1 MTISGFRRGG
11 CGCYRLAMGK
21 IRVSFS
27 CFLVGWVLL
36 GHGLFGSGSGPW
48 GLGDWGLGGGTVR
61 AGEESVSPPSATES
75 PAADADRI
83 LPVAFRIESEI
94 FTGDGDEP
102 VARSLTIFCDGVAWD
117 FLESLPKAADTAG
130 ADDGGPASAP
140 GEIILHDPARR
151 RMVLIHPGRN
161 LRTEIEA
168 VTLDRLAASLEAWS
182 RTADEPTVRWAG
194 GPDLAASIE
203 EPKDRSITIE
213 GPRIRYEV
221 DYEPAPSPAAAE
233 TYRRFA
239 DAAILLKA
247 LVQPGG
253 LPPFPRMAIN
263 RRVAAALAIPTRVTL
278 RVGAAEGGFGFST
291 ATLRSTHRLHPR
303 VLEEDRDRIESAMAH
318 LVVARP
324 VTLAVYIDEE
334 SEAPAGTAGTTRT
347 GGATDSS
354 QKE

>member
-1 MTISGFRRGG
+1 MLIGGF
-11 CGCYRLAMGK
+11 A
-21 IRVSFS
+21 
-27 CFLVGWVLL
+27 GW
-36 GHGLFGSGSGPW
+36 GP
-48 GLGDWGLGGGTVR
+48 GGGAAR
-61 AGEESVSPPSATES
+61 AGEESGPPPSGVD
-75 PAADADRI
+75 AADRTA
-83 LPVAFRIESEI
+83 VAAFRIESEI
-94 FTGDGDEP
+94 FAGDGDEA

-117 FLESLPKAADTAG
+117 FLESLPTDSDQAG
-130 ADDGGPASAP
+130 DARPEAMP

-161 LRTEIEA
+161 VRTEIEA
-168 VTLDRLAASLEAWS
+168 VTLDRLAASLEAWA

-203 EPKDRSITIE
+203 ESQDHSLVIE

-263 RRVAAALAIPTRVTL
+263 RRVAAASAIPAQVTL
-278 RVGAAEGGFGFST
+278 RVGGPQGGLGFST
-291 ATLRSTHRLHPR
+291 ATLRSTHHLHPR
-303 VLEEDRDRIESAMAH
+303 VLEEDRARIESAMAH
-318 LVVARP
+318 LAVARP
-324 VTLAVYIDEE
+324 VTLAAYIEEE
-334 SEAPAGTAGTTRT
+334 SESPAGTAGTTRT
-347 GGATDSS
+347 GGATDSP